1 MVYYNFEPDDG
12 DSIDDAL
19 EKVRGIITPDLI
31 ERHIR
36 QAALFCWAN
45 LPAEQR
51 NIDDLERRI
60 QGVVHKVL
68 HSVRA
73 DFDRAG
79 PKWWLTSD

>member
-1 MVYYNFEPDDG
+1 MVSYNVYPDDD
-12 DSIDDAL
+12 DSVNDAL
-19 EKVRGIITPDLI
+19 DKMRGMITPDHI
-31 ERHIR
+31 ERQIR

-45 LPAEQR
+45 LPTDQR
-51 NIDDLERRI
+51 NIDDLERRV

-79 PKWWLTSD
+79 TKWWLTSD